1 MSEQHTQPT
10 SGAAETHAAPLVVA
24 RDLIRGARA
33 HELGGRLTEAAD
45 DYSAAIRAAEA
56 CSDRDALSE
65 ALRRL
70 AVVCFRRQ
78 EMDEGRRLCER
89 SLAIAQQAGD
99 PVLAAEAL
107 NTLGGSHL
115 ETGAFDVARAVFER
129 AIGLGGFR
137 SPALRARIDQNLGI
151 IANIQGELDR
161 AIMHYHRALEAFRD
175 VGDDRGCAIVYHNLG
190 MVSADR
196 QEWDVAER
204 YFDRSQQFA
213 ESIGDVHLR
222 ASCLLNGT
230 EVLIA
235 KQRYDEAR
243 RNAEAALQIFDKL
256 GIQRTKAEAY
266 KVLGII
272 YRETGRTVLAEAR
285 LRTALEIAAQSGN
298 TLAEAESSRELAR
311 LYQEQGR
318 NQEAL
323 RLLNAAHQ
331 LFRRLD
337 ARIDLVDIATKRTEL
352 ESVYLDTVRKWGQ
365 SIESADTYT
374 FGHCERVAEL
384 AVRVAEAL
392 ALPVPE
398 LTVIRMG
405 AYLHDLG
412 KVKVPDEILN
422 KPGKLTDAEMDVMRQ
437 HTIYGIEML
446 SGIEFPWDIKPIV
459 RSHHEKYDGTGY
471 PDRLQGDEIPLSAQ
485 IVGIVDVYDA
495 LTSTRSYRAAMS
507 HPEALVQLQRM
518 SASWRPDV
526 FAAFMSSVGGGSPSS
541 ATPPAATPRQH

>member
-1 MSEQHTQPT
+1 MSEQLTQRA
-10 SGAAETHAAPLVVA
+10 SGTADLSAAPLAAA
-24 RDLIRGARA
+24 RDLIRDARA
-33 HELGGRLTEAAD
+33 HELSGSLASAAEVFE
-45 DYSAAIRAAEA
+45 AAIRAAEA
-56 CSDRDALSE
+56 SGDQEALSE

-78 EMDEGRRLCER
+78 QMEEGRAHCDR
-89 SLAIAQQAGD
+89 SLAVAQQAGD

-115 ETGAFDVARAVFER
+115 EVGAFDVARAVFER
-129 AIGLGGFR
+129 ATQLGGFR
-137 SPALRARIDQNLGI
+137 SPALRARIEQNLGI

-161 AIMHYHRALEAFRD
+161 ALMHYHRALEAFRD

-190 MVSADR
+190 MVSADH

-204 YFDRSQQFA
+204 YFARSQQFA

-222 ASCLLNGT
+222 ASCLLNST

-235 KQRYDEAR
+235 RQRYDEAR

-266 KVLGII
+266 KVLGVI

-285 LRTALEIAAQSGN
+285 LRTALEIANDSGN
-298 TLAEAESSRELAR
+298 TLAEAEASRELAR

-323 RLLNAAHQ
+323 KLLNAAHR

-337 ARIDLVDIATKRTEL
+337 ARIDLVDIATKRTGL
-352 ESVYLDTVRKWGQ
+352 ESAYLDTVRKWGQ

-374 FGHCERVAEL
+374 FGHCERVANL

-392 ALPVPE
+392 AFPATE

-422 KPGKLTDAEMDVMRQ
+422 KPGKLTAEEMDVMRQ

-446 SGIEFPWDIKPIV
+446 SGIEFPWDLKPIV
-459 RSHHEKYDGTGY
+459 RSHHEKYDGSGY
-471 PDRLQGDEIPLSAQ
+471 PDRLRGDEIPLAAQ

-507 HPEALVQLQRM
+507 HAEAIAELHRM
-518 SASWRPDV
+518 SASWRADV
-526 FAAFMSSVGGGSPSS
+526 FAAFMESVG
-541 ATPPAATPRQH
+541 AAPVS

>member
-1 MSEQHTQPT
+1 MSEQIAQRI
-10 SGAAETHAAPLVVA
+10 SGAAETSAAPLDLA
-24 RDLIRGARA
+24 RDLLGTARA
-33 HELGGRLTEAAD
+33 HDLGGRLLDAAAD
-45 DYSAAIRAAEA
+45 YSGAILAAEG
-56 CSDRDALSE
+56 SGDRAVLSE

-78 EMDEGRRLCER
+78 EMDVGRSHCER
-89 SLAIAQQAGD
+89 SLAVAQQAGD

-115 ETGAFDVARAVFER
+115 EVGDFDIARETFER
-129 AIGLGGFR
+129 AIQLGGFR
-137 SPALRARIDQNLGI
+137 CPALRARIDQNLGI
-151 IANIQGELDR
+151 IANIQGDLDR
-161 AIMHYHRALEAFRD
+161 AVMHYHRALEAFRD
-175 VGDDRGCAIVYHNLG
+175 IGDDRGCAIVYHNLG
-190 MVSADR
+190 MVTADR
-196 QEWDVAER
+196 QDWDVAER
-204 YFDRSQQFA
+204 YFDRSQKFA

-285 LRTALEIAAQSGN
+285 LRTALEIATQSGN
-298 TLAEAESSRELAR
+298 TLAEAEASRELAR

-323 RLLNAAHQ
+323 RLLNAAHH

-337 ARIDLVDIATKRTEL
+337 ARIDLVDITTTRTEL
-352 ESVYLDTVRKWGQ
+352 ESVYLDPVRKWGQ

-384 AVRVAEAL
+384 AVRLAEAL
-392 ALPVPE
+392 ALPVSE

-412 KVKVPDEILN
+412 KVQVPDEILN
-422 KPGKLTDAEMDVMRQ
+422 KPGKLTDSEMDVMRQ

-471 PDRLQGDEIPLSAQ
+471 PDRLRGDEIPLAAQ

-495 LTSTRSYRAAMS
+495 LTSTRSYRAAMTHS
-507 HPEALVQLQRM
+507 EALEQLRQM

-526 FAAFMSSVGGGSPSS
+526 FAAFMSSVGGGT
-541 ATPPAATPRQH
+541 ATS

>member
-1 MSEQHTQPT
+1 MSGRIPRGT
-10 SGAAETHAAPLVVA
+10 SGAAELPAAPLDRA
-24 RDLIRGARA
+24 SRLLAAARA
-33 HELGGRLTEAAD
+33 HDLGGRLTEAAA
-45 DYSAAIRAAEA
+45 DYSAAILAAEE
-56 CSDRDALSE
+56 SDGKPVLSE

-78 EMDEGRRLCER
+78 EMDAGRAHCAR
-89 SLAIAQQAGD
+89 SLAVAQQARD

-115 ETGAFDVARAVFER
+115 EGGDFDTAREVFER
-129 AIGLGGFR
+129 AIQLGGFR
-137 SPALRARIDQNLGI
+137 CPALRARIDQNLGI

-161 AIMHYHRALEAFRD
+161 AAMHYHRALEAFRD

-190 MVSADR
+190 MVTADR
-196 QEWDVAER
+196 QDWDVAER
-204 YFDRSQQFA
+204 YFDRSQKFA
-213 ESIGDVHLR
+213 ESIGDVHLH

-256 GIQRTKAEAY
+256 GIQRTKADAY

-285 LRTALEIAAQSGN
+285 LHTALEIAAQSGN
-298 TLAEAESSRELAR
+298 TLAEAEASRELAR
-311 LYQEQGR
+311 LYQAQGR
-318 NQEAL
+318 NRDAL
-323 RLLNAAHQ
+323 RLLNTAHH

-337 ARIDLVDIATKRTEL
+337 ARIDLVDITTKRTKL

-392 ALPVPE
+392 ALPVSE

-412 KVKVPDEILN
+412 KVNVPAEILN
-422 KPGKLTDAEMDVMRQ
+422 KPGKLTSAEMDLMRQ

-446 SGIEFPWDIKPIV
+446 AGIDFPWDIKPIV
-459 RSHHEKYDGTGY
+459 RSHHEKCDGTGY
-471 PDRLQGDEIPLSAQ
+471 PDRLRGDEIPLSAQ

-507 HPEALVQLQRM
+507 HQEALGQLHQM

-526 FAAFMSSVGGGSPSS
+526 FAAFMTSVGGG
-541 ATPPAATPRQH
+541 AAPG

>member
-1 MSEQHTQPT
+1 MSELQTQPT
-10 SGAAETHAAPLVVA
+10 SGEAETDVEPLASA

-33 HELGGRLTEAAD
+33 HELGGRLSDAAEEF
-45 DYSAAIRAAEA
+45 ARAIRAAEA
-56 CSDRDALSE
+56 TDDRGALSE

-78 EMDEGRRLCER
+78 EMDAGRAYCDR
-89 SLAIAQQAGD
+89 SFAVAQEAGD
-99 PVLAAEAL
+99 EILAAEAL
-107 NTLGGSHL
+107 NTLGASDL
-115 ETGAFDVARAVFER
+115 EAGAVDSARALFER
-129 AIGLGGFR
+129 ATRVGGFR
-137 SPALRARIDQNLGI
+137 SPALRARIEQNLGI
-151 IANIQGELDR
+151 IANIQGDLDR

-190 MVSADR
+190 MVTADR
-196 QEWDVAER
+196 QDWDVAER
-204 YFDRSQQFA
+204 YYDRSQKFA
-213 ESIGDVHLR
+213 ESIGDAYLR
-222 ASCLLNGT
+222 ASCLLNVT

-256 GIQRTKAEAY
+256 GIKRAKAEAY
-266 KVLGII
+266 KVLGVV

-285 LRTALEIAAQSGN
+285 LRTALDIAVESSN
-298 TLAEAESSRELAR
+298 TLAEAEASRELAR

-323 RLLNAAHQ
+323 KLLNTAHR
-331 LFRRLD
+331 LFRRVD
-337 ARIDLVDIATKRTEL
+337 AQIDLVDIATKRTDL
-352 ESVYLDTVRKWGQ
+352 ENVYLDTVRKWGQ

-374 FGHCERVAEL
+374 FGHCERVAEF
-384 AVRVAEAL
+384 AVRVAQSL
-392 ALPVPE
+392 GLPAAE

-422 KPGKLTDAEMDVMRQ
+422 KPGKLDDEEMDVMRK

-446 SGIEFPWDIKPIV
+446 NGIEFPWDIKPII
-459 RSHHEKYDGTGY
+459 RWHHEKYDGTGY
-471 PDRLQGDEIPLSAQ
+471 PDRLCGDEIPLSAQ
-485 IVGIVDVYDA
+485 IIGIVDVYDA
-495 LTSTRSYRAAMS
+495 LTSTRSYRAAMT
-507 HPEALVQLQRM
+507 HAEALRTLHAM

-526 FAAFMSSVGGGSPSS
+526 FEGFMASIGSGIT
-541 ATPPAATPRQH
+541 AG

>member
-1 MSEQHTQPT
+1 MSEQHTQPE
-10 SGAAETHAAPLVVA
+10 SGAARIDAAPLDLA
-24 RDLIRGARA
+24 RDLIGTARA
-33 HELGGRLTEAAD
+33 HELSGRLTDAAA

-56 CSDRDALSE
+56 GGDKSALSE

-78 EMDEGRRLCER
+78 EMDEGRSHCER

-115 ETGAFDVARAVFER
+115 ESGAFDVAREVFER
-129 AIGLGGFR
+129 AIQLGGFR

-190 MVSADR
+190 MVTADR
-196 QEWDVAER
+196 QDWDVAER
-204 YFDRSQQFA
+204 YFDRSQKFA

-243 RNAEAALQIFDKL
+243 RNAEAALQIFDTL

-285 LRTALEIAAQSGN
+285 LRTALEIATESGN
-298 TLAEAESSRELAR
+298 TLAEAEASRELAR

-323 RLLNAAHQ
+323 RLLNAAHH

-384 AVRVAEAL
+384 AVRVGEAL
-392 ALPVPE
+392 ALPVSE

-422 KPGKLTDAEMDVMRQ
+422 KPGKLTDAEMNVMRQ

-446 SGIEFPWDIKPIV
+446 SGIDFPWDIKPIV
-459 RSHHEKYDGTGY
+459 RSHHEKCDGTGY
-471 PDRLQGDEIPLSAQ
+471 PDRLRGDEIPLSAQ

-507 HPEALVQLQRM
+507 HSEALAELYRM

-526 FAAFMSSVGGGSPSS
+526 FAAFMSSVGGGPASS
-541 ATPPAATPRQH
+541 

>member
-1 MSEQHTQPT
+1 MSEQHTQPGG
-10 SGAAETHAAPLVVA
+10 GAAEHHAAPLVAA

-33 HELGGRLTEAAD
+33 HELGGRLTNAAD
-45 DYSAAIRAAEA
+45 EYAEAIRLAEA
-56 CSDRDALSE
+56 SEDQAALSE

-78 EMDEGRRLCER
+78 EMDAGRTYCNR
-89 SLAIAQQAGD
+89 SLAVAQQAGD
-99 PVLAAEAL
+99 PILAAEAL
-107 NTLGGSHL
+107 NTLGGSEL
-115 ETGAFDVARAVFER
+115 ETGAFESARAVFER
-129 AIGLGGFR
+129 AIKLGGFR
-137 SPALRARIDQNLGI
+137 SPALRARIEQNLGI
-151 IANIQGELDR
+151 IATIQGELDR

-175 VGDDRGCAIVYHNLG
+175 VGDDRGCAIVYHNLA
-190 MVSADR
+190 MATADR

-285 LRTALEIAAQSGN
+285 LRTALDIATESGN
-298 TLAEAESSRELAR
+298 VLAEAESSRELSR

-323 RLLNAAHQ
+323 RLLNTAHR

-337 ARIDLVDIATKRTEL
+337 ARIDLVDITTKRGEL

-374 FGHCERVAEL
+374 FGHCERVAEF
-384 AVRVAEAL
+384 AVRVAQAL
-392 ALPVPE
+392 GLPPTE

-422 KPGKLTDAEMDVMRQ
+422 KPGKLDDDEMDVMRQ
-437 HTIYGIEML
+437 HTLYGIEML
-446 SGIEFPWDIKPIV
+446 SGIEFPWDIKPII

-471 PDRLQGDEIPLSAQ
+471 PDRLRGDEIPLSAQ
-485 IVGIVDVYDA
+485 IIGIVDVYDA

-507 HPEALVQLQRM
+507 HERALEELRRM
-518 SASWRPDV
+518 SASWHPDV
-526 FAAFMSSVGGGSPSS
+526 FEGFMSSVGTGTVAG
-541 ATPPAATPRQH
+541 

>member
-1 MSEQHTQPT
+1 MSEQHTQPE
-10 SGAAETHAAPLVVA
+10 SGAASSDAAPLVAA

-33 HELGGRLTEAAD
+33 HELGGRLTNAAD
-45 DYSAAIRAAEA
+45 EYAEAIRVAEGT
-56 CSDRDALSE
+56 DDQGALSE

-70 AVVCFRRQ
+70 AVVCFRRH
-78 EMDEGRRLCER
+78 EMDAGRKYCNR
-89 SLAIAQQAGD
+89 SLAVAQQAGD
-99 PVLAAEAL
+99 QILAAEAL
-107 NTLGGSHL
+107 NTLGGADL
-115 ETGAFDVARAVFER
+115 ETGAFESARAVYER
-129 AIGLGGFR
+129 AIQLGGFR
-137 SPALRARIDQNLGI
+137 SPALRARIEQNLGI

-161 AIMHYHRALEAFRD
+161 AVMHYHRALEAFRD

-190 MVSADR
+190 MVTADR

-266 KVLGII
+266 KVLGVI
-272 YRETGRTVLAEAR
+272 YRETGRSVLAEAR
-285 LRTALEIAAQSGN
+285 LRTALDIATESGN
-298 TLAEAESSRELAR
+298 VLAEAEASRELSR

-323 RLLNAAHQ
+323 KLLNTAHR

-337 ARIDLVDIATKRTEL
+337 ARIDLVDITTKRAEL
-352 ESVYLDTVRKWGQ
+352 ENVYLDTVRKWGQ

-374 FGHCERVAEL
+374 FGHCERVAEF
-384 AVRVAEAL
+384 AVRVAQAL
-392 ALPVPE
+392 GLPSTE

-422 KPGKLTDAEMDVMRQ
+422 KAGKLDEDEMEVMRQ

-446 SGIEFPWDIKPIV
+446 SGIDFPWDIKPII

-471 PDRLQGDEIPLSAQ
+471 PDRLRGDEIPLSAQ
-485 IVGIVDVYDA
+485 IIGIVDVYDA
-495 LTSTRSYRAAMS
+495 LTSTRSYRAAMT
-507 HPEALVQLQRM
+507 HDRAVEELQKM
-518 SASWRPDV
+518 SASWHPDV
-526 FAAFMSSVGGGSPSS
+526 FEGFMSSIGIE
-541 ATPPAATPRQH
+541 PAQG